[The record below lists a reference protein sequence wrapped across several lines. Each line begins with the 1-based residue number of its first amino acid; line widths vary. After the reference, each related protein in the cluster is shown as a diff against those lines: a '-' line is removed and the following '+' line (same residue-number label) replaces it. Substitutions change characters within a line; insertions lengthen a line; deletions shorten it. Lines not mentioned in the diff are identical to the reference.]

1 VEAIKILRETF
12 TNHLYG
18 AIERNL
24 QNYKSDKPW
33 LAEIAAGSS
42 WELETDLVPTQPPEL
57 IESDETDLKDTE
69 NAIRMHELFPHLSPL
84 NARDPRLWTRLTH
97 IELWSY
103 MRRRWPV
110 ERQSADKGRAIR
122 FIQARYFV
130 ARNES
135 RALLRNGAA
144 RLWWCAKLSHDPAR
158 NDPYEL
164 TRVLL
169 SSLDITQQILERS
182 LGRSPPVLRG
192 FLEFLRTR
200 QELLSGGDK
209 NRTRIRQL
217 AKFLNVSGGVTVLD
231 YLSESE
237 IVAMLS
243 DADKNLTGLTG

>member
-1 VEAIKILRETF
+1 VEAIKVLRGAF

-24 QNYKSDKPW
+24 TSYESDEPW
-33 LAEIAAGSS
+33 LAEMAAGSS
-42 WELETDLVPTQPPEL
+42 WELETDLVPTKPLEL
-57 IESDETDLKDTE
+57 LEPDGNDLKDTE
-69 NAIRMHELFPHLSPL
+69 NAIRMHSAFPHLSPVT
-84 NARDPRLWTRLTH
+84 ARDPRLWTRFTH
-97 IELWSY
+97 VELWSY

-110 ERQSADKGRAIR
+110 ERQLPDKERAIR
-122 FIQARYFV
+122 FVQARYFV
-130 ARNES
+130 GGNDS

-169 SSLDITQQILERS
+169 SSLDIAQQILERS

-200 QELLSGGDK
+200 KQLLSGGDK
-209 NRTRIRQL
+209 SRTRIRQL
-217 AKFLNVSGGVTVLD
+217 VKFLNLTGGVTVLD
-231 YLSESE
+231 CLSESE
-237 IVAMLS
+237 IVAMLAEAEQS
-243 DADKNLTGLTG
+243 LAG